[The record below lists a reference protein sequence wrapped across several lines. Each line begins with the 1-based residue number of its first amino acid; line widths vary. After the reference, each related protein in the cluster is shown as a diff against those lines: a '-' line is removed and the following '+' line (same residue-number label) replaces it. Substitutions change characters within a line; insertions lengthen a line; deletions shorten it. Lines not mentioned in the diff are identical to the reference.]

1 MRSKIKA
8 HHVAIVAVC
17 TIAVFVLSFELG
29 KRYHLPASV
38 PRPPFHGFINRHVGL
53 QVRSE
58 ERLVGFVSIEG
69 SPRAGSVNHRLHGG
83 IGAHST
89 AW

>member
-29 KRYHLPASV
+29 KLIHPPASGL
-38 PRPPFHGFINRHVGL
+38 PRPYHGFINRHVGS
-53 QVRSE
+53 QVRST
-58 ERLVGFVSIEG
+58 ERLLGFVSIEG
-69 SPRAGSVNHRLHGG
+69 LARAGAFNQ
-83 IGAHST
+83 
-89 AW
+89 